1 MNADQKVKI
10 AKSIIHC
17 SFALIVVMLFMA
29 ILMFHNPSSMKT
41 SIKIFQTQIEFDC
54 DFYGTGDENSK

>member
-17 SFALIVVMLFMA
+17 SFALIVVILFIA
-29 ILMFHNPSSMKT
+29 ILMLHNPSSMKA
-41 SIKIFQTQIEFDC
+41 SVSLNQIHIEFDC
-54 DFYGTGDENSK
+54 SFYGTGDENSK

>member
-17 SFALIVVMLFMA
+17 SFALIVVMLFVA

-41 SIKIFQTQIEFDC
+41 SIKAFQTQIEFDC
-54 DFYGTGDENSK
+54 EFYGTGDENSK

>member
-1 MNADQKVKI
+1 MSSEQKVKI
-10 AKSIIHC
+10 AKSIIHY
-17 SFALIVVMLFMA
+17 SFALIVIMLFMA
-29 ILMFHNPSSMKT
+29 ILMFHNPSSVKT